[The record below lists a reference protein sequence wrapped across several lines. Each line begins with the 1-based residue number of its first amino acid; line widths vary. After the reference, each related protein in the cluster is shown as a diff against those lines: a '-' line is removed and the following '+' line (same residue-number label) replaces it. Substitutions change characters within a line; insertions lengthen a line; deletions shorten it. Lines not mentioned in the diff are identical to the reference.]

1 MNIQDNYKKNK
12 KNIFF
17 SENKDVQN
25 HREKLI
31 NIFENDTFDKK
42 NNESLKNINLKNFID
57 FKYKYLI
64 PEETSVINNNQENS
78 YSIVSVNGQCSSFKD
93 DKIEITKILDQDY
106 NDFSKNDTIEK
117 NDHFV
122 NLNSLFLNSGFKI
135 VIKKITTLKLKYQTL

>member
-1 MNIQDNYKKNK
+1 MNIQDNYLKNK

-17 SENKDVQN
+17 SENKDIQT

-31 NIFENDTFDKK
+31 NIFENDRFDKK

-93 DKIEITKILDQDY
+93 DKIEITKILDEDY
-106 NDFSKNDTIEK
+106 NDFSKNNTIEK

-122 NLNSLFLNSGFKI
+122 NLNSLFLNS
-135 VIKKITTLKLKYQTL
+135 KKK

>member
-1 MNIQDNYKKNK
+1 MNIQDNYVKNK

-17 SENKDVQN
+17 SENKDIQN

-31 NIFENDTFDKK
+31 NIFENDRFDKK

-64 PEETSVINNNQENS
+64 PEETSVIYNNNENS

-93 DKIEITKILDQDY
+93 DKIEITKILDEDY
-106 NDFSKNDTIEK
+106 NDFSKNNTI
-117 NDHFV
+117 
-122 NLNSLFLNSGFKI
+122 
-135 VIKKITTLKLKYQTL
+135 

>member
-1 MNIQDNYKKNK
+1 MNIQDNYLKNK

-17 SENKDVQN
+17 SENKDVQT

-31 NIFENDTFDKK
+31 NIFENDRFDKK

-57 FKYKYLI
+57 FKFKYLI

-93 DKIEITKILDQDY
+93 DKICLLYTSPSPRD
-106 NDFSKNDTIEK
+106 
-117 NDHFV
+117 
-122 NLNSLFLNSGFKI
+122 
-135 VIKKITTLKLKYQTL
+135 